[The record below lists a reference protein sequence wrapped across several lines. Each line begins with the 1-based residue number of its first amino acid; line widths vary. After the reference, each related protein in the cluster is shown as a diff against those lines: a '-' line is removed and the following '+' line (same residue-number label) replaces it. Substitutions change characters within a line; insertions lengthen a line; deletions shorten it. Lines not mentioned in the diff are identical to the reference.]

1 MERLDDAPVPKPLL
15 EGTLTGTPPSAR
27 EGGWLAGEGTVL
39 PARKGM
45 VWFTGEGSIRPV
57 RGRRQRRAERRQEG
71 SQEAVTEMAN
81 GALRRRLLAL
91 ASLLVA
97 LVTAAAAYHVGREC
111 GAWEAK
117 YRLEG
122 MARPLLCLAVLRRSR
137 GSARDYLAEGL
148 LKSTERR
155 IGPRALV
162 SERIR
167 AVRPTDEGT

>member
-122 MARPLLCLAVLRRSR
+122 MARPLLCVS
-137 GSARDYLAEGL
+137 GSASVERERPGLPGRGAAE
-148 LKSTERR
+148 EHQRR